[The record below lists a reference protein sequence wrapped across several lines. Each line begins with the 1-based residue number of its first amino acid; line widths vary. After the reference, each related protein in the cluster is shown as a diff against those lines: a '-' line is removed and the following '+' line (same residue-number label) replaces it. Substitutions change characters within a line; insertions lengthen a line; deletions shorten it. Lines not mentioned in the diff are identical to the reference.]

1 MTTRTRIKINGTPA
15 GGVTIRQIGPAS
27 YEGMIAVK
35 GLPLCYVNGQTRR
48 EVIDRAR
55 DKLR

>member
-1 MTTRTRIKINGTPA
+1 MTTRTRIKINGTQA
-15 GGVTIRQIGPAS
+15 GGVTIRRTGPAT

-35 GLPLCYVNGQTRR
+35 GLPLSYVNGQTRR

-55 DKLR
+55 EKLR